1 MTPSKPDECLS
12 ASVVVVTLNR
22 PEFVRICLRHLAVQT
37 TRPAEIIV
45 VDASPNADTYHV
57 VRDEFPS
64 VRYLKNPLGP
74 GTTGA
79 SRNLGL
85 ATSSGDVIAFVD
97 DDAYAS
103 PDWLAKILEPYCDP
117 EVGGVGGRALNGQ
130 PDEAMRGVEEIGRFR
145 ADGTLSGNF
154 AADPG
159 AAIEVD
165 HLLGANMSYRRRIL
179 VELGGI
185 RDGYPGTCL
194 REETDLSLRVK
205 RAGWKLIFNPVAC
218 VQHVAAPYS
227 RGKRFDLR
235 YAYFS
240 QRNHIVLL
248 IRVLG
253 LTSPELR
260 AYIAIAL
267 QNELRE
273 LKRRNGFG
281 RDALDRSYKATA
293 RSSIGGLLR
302 TFVSGAGLIV
312 GVQAGI
318 RQVRL
323 DRKNGNSGL

>member
-1 MTPSKPDECLS
+1 MI
-12 ASVVVVTLNR
+12 VVTLNR
-22 PEFVRICLRHLAVQT
+22 PEFVRICLEHLAVQT
-37 TRPAEIIV
+37 ARPAEIIV
-45 VDASPNADTYHV
+45 VDASPNADTYHLV
-57 VRDEFPS
+57 HDEFPS

-85 ATSSGDVIAFVD
+85 AASSGDVIAFVD
-97 DDAYAS
+97 DDAYAA
-103 PDWLAKILEPYCDP
+103 PEWLEKLLEPYCDP
-117 EVGGVGGRALNGQ
+117 GVGGVGGRALNDQ
-130 PDEAMRGVEEIGRFR
+130 PDEATNGIEDIGRFR

-154 AADPG
+154 AADPR
-159 AAIEVD
+159 AVIEVD

-205 RAGWKLIFNPVAC
+205 RAGWKIMFNPAAC

-253 LTSPELR
+253 LTSTELR
-260 AYIAIAL
+260 LYVAVAL
-267 QNELRE
+267 QSELRE
-273 LKRRNGFG
+273 LKRRSGFG
-281 RDALDRSYKATA
+281 GDALDRNHKARA
-293 RSSIGGLLR
+293 RSTVGGLFR
-302 TFVSGAGLIV
+302 TAAALAGLLI
-312 GVQAGI
+312 GFQAGI
-318 RQVRL
+318 RQARL
-323 DRKNGNSGL
+323 DRKSSN